1 MSDLGTH
8 RLIAKLPQLG
18 PLIGST
24 TGTRARLW
32 ARADDSYSGRAVLGL
47 TVLVRGGALQLDSVE
62 FWGILPT
69 RLGDTEPMAVQRFA
83 LADVELPKAEDE
95 RVRMVILHVEHKNPD
110 RLPRAYGW
118 ARNFDPLAVA
128 AMKSGN
134 LPGPAPVR
142 YREFAPGKPLRD
154 FVTELFSDLEKELAA
169 DRATG
174 SAPLPR
180 TYSRLRRRVAWMSQ
194 CEVRPHAFAERLPLQ
209 FAAGCC
215 RHPGVGFDRELAD
228 RAFAAL
234 AARLGNDTQLGLV
247 FMLGDQIYADA
258 TAGVLDVDERLEK
271 YATCYE
277 TAFAS
282 DGFRRLTL
290 QVPSYMVGDDH
301 EIRDN
306 WPNDALPAAAGSNYW
321 TPSVQWAWELYFA
334 HQRSHGPAPELTAG
348 LSRPT
353 DPRSFWYEFAKA
365 RVPFFAFDSRF
376 ERRPQGNSIVG
387 GGQMAAFKGWL
398 AAVSKAESAGGL
410 ERHVPK
416 FVVSGSVFAPGL
428 KEFAT
433 DRGRARQADNW
444 QAFPIDR
451 ARVARLIAKSGA
463 ENVVFLSGDYH
474 CAAIGSLRFHGGK
487 APHAGLQGYAI
498 VAPPFYAPFP
508 FANLRKRD
516 VAVNES
522 IDDPAFAGARATCE
536 AKALEMHGFALVCV
550 QRLVDPP
557 SQPEH
562 WKITVEFC
570 EDRWAPDGSATA
582 ENIKTGLLANG
593 KAIWIS
599 PKPCPRRR

>member
-1 MSDLGTH
+1 MSALGPH

-32 ARADDSYSGRAVLGL
+32 ARADDRYSGRAGLGL
-47 TVLVRGGALQLDSVE
+47 TVLGRGGALQLDAVE

-69 RLGDTEPMAVQRFA
+69 RLGATEPMAVQRFA

-118 ARNFDPLAVA
+118 ARNFDTPATA
-128 AMKSGN
+128 AMKSGS
-134 LPGPAPVR
+134 LPGPLPVR
-142 YREFAPGKPLRD
+142 YAEFAQGKPRRD

-174 SAPLPR
+174 MAPVPR
-180 TYSRLRRRVAWMSQ
+180 TYSRLRRRVAWMLQ
-194 CEVRPHAFAERLPLQ
+194 CEVRPHVSAERLPLR

-215 RHPGVGFDRELAD
+215 RHPGVGFDRDLAD
-228 RAFAAL
+228 RVFAAL
-234 AARLGNDTQLGLV
+234 AARFGNDTPLGLV

-271 YATCYE
+271 YAARYE

-282 DGFRRLTL
+282 DGFRRLTS
-290 QVPSYMVGDDH
+290 QVPSYMVADDH
-301 EIRDN
+301 EIRDS
-306 WPNDALPAAAGSNYW
+306 WPNDALPASADADYW
-321 TPSVQWAWELYFA
+321 TPSVQWAWQLYFA

-348 LSRPT
+348 LARST

-376 ERRPQGNSIVG
+376 ERRPQGDSIVG

-398 AAVSKAESAGGL
+398 AAARQAESAGDL
-410 ERHVPK
+410 ERDVPK

-428 KEFAT
+428 TEFAT
-433 DRGRARQADNW
+433 DRRRARRADNW
-444 QAFPIDR
+444 QAFPRDR

-463 ENVVFLSGDYH
+463 EDVVFLSGDSP

-487 APHAGLQGYAI
+487 APPAGLHGYAI

-522 IDDPAFAGARATCE
+522 IDDLAFAGARATCE

-550 QRLVDPP
+550 QRLVDAP
-557 SQPEH
+557 SLPEH

-570 EDRWAPDGSATA
+570 KDRWAQDGSATA
-582 ENIKTGLLANG
+582 DRIETGLLANG
-593 KAIWIS
+593 KADWA
-599 PKPCPRRR
+599 